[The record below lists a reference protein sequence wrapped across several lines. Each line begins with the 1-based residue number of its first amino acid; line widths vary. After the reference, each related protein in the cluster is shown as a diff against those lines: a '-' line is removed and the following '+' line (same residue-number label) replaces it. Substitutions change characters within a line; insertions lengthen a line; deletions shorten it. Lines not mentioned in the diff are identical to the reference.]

1 LFFNLFIFVLFA
13 KKETEIQSILDL
25 WKKIYFLRFL

>member
-25 WKKIYFLRFL
+25 